1 VLEARQFASGVALQ
15 GADGRFTFR
24 PLPAAAQLAPVYA
37 ALADDFDGD
46 GRADL
51 LLGGNQF
58 AVPPVLGRHDA
69 SDGVLLRGRG
79 AGRFA
84 AAGAAAGGVVI
95 PGQVRQLRLVHA
107 ADGGRLVV
115 VARNDDRPLVLRV
128 RASAAPA
135 ATLAAASVAAAP
147 TAAPGR

>member
-37 ALADDFDGD
+37 AVADDFDGD

-51 LLGGNQF
+51 LLAGNQF
-58 AVPPVLGRHDA
+58 GVPPVLGRHDA

-84 AAGAAAGGVVI
+84 AVDRAAGGVAVE
-95 PGQVRQLRLVHA
+95 GQVRHLVALRGAGVA
-107 ADGGRLVV
+107 A
-115 VARNDDRPLVLRV
+115 ARNGDRPVVLRV
-128 RASAAPA
+128 LGAGTPGR
-135 ATLAAASVAAAP
+135 TLAAGHAGAAQAGRAP
-147 TAAPGR
+147 R